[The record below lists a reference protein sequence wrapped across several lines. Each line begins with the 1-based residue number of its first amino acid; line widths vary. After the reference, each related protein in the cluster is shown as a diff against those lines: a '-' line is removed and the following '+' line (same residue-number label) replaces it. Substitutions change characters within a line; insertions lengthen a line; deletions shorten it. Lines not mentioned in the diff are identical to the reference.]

1 MAAGQ
6 PGHEPCNGCS
16 LCLLACP
23 VWRATRDLRL
33 TPHGHSRALQ
43 CGATADELAASIDAC
58 TFCGACEPACP
69 EGIGLIAMM
78 VGLRAEL
85 ARHAPGRV
93 EQVRAR
99 MDHNAKEPV
108 SAVPPASRAAT
119 LLVPDNA
126 LGADPALLERM
137 AGMLGASGRV
147 AVTQDDGADM
157 ALALEAGAAIPD
169 ARLARFLA
177 PRHRARRLIV
187 GDGMLIRA
195 LRGWLPRVRIE
206 SLGVAASSVAAVR
219 EKLRASDL
227 YVIEPRAYHADQ
239 QRLVKYY
246 DALRASLGCSINL
259 DLQRLAIPT
268 TATTAGSLPAQL
280 GRSRVNVRDQAR
292 WILEGREFA
301 RIVVEDLNDIAAFAA
316 VTDKP
321 VVHLAQLM

>member
-1 MAAGQ
+1 MAAGR
-6 PGHEPCNGCS
+6 PGYEACTGCS

-23 VWRATRDLRL
+23 VWHATRDLRL
-33 TPHGHSRALQ
+33 TPHGRARALQ

-69 EGIGLIAMM
+69 ADIGLVAMM
-78 VGLRAEL
+78 VDLRAEL
-85 ARHAPGRV
+85 ARHARERV
-93 EQVRAR
+93 ARVRDLISER
-99 MDHNAKEPV
+99 MGVASV
-108 SAVPPASRAAT
+108 APAAAT
-119 LLVPDNA
+119 QLVPDRA
-126 LGADPALLERM
+126 LAADPALLGRAVGLLGG
-137 AGMLGASGRV
+137 AGKV
-147 AVTQDDGADM
+147 AVAADDGSDI

-177 PRHRARRLIV
+177 PLRGARRLIA

-195 LRGWLPRVRIE
+195 LRGWLPGVRIE
-206 SLGVAASSVAAVR
+206 SLGVAASSMAAVR
-219 EKLRASDL
+219 NRLRASDL
-227 YVIEPRAYHADQ
+227 YVIEPRAYHTDQ

-246 DALRASLGCSINL
+246 DALRASLGCSMNL